1 MDASPESRLR
11 PTACVRTT
19 ARQRDDS
26 DAYRLVY
33 MPRLADAVHVLH
45 ALQKKVQAT
54 LKTGHQVGKS
64 SALPSSKVTMSKT
77 TARTD
82 RFDSAWD
89 ALADSTE
96 DAANLKMRADFMR
109 KIAAVGSSY
118 RYRHFRR
125 GSGVQRPNRGHC
137 RKRDSGRRSLRELSR
152 HDGWDHGV
160 ESHTLPCGDLC
171 CGRAAEDPF

>member
-1 MDASPESRLR
+1 M
-11 PTACVRTT
+11 RTT

-96 DAANLKMRADFMR
+96 DAANLKMRADLMR
-109 KIAAVGSSY
+109 KIAA
-118 RYRHFRR
+118 
-125 GSGVQRPNRGHC
+125 
-137 RKRDSGRRSLRELSR
+137 LI
-152 HDGWDHGV
+152 HDKSWTQAV
-160 ESHTLPCGDLC
+160 
-171 CGRAAEDPF
+171 AAEQCGISQPRLNDLLRGRIGRFSLDTLASIAAILGQRVHVELEAA